1 MNHAASSST
10 TFCYCIL
17 QLLVKDS
24 KDGTVPYGKISQS
37 QFEELMSLYSIRSRV
52 EPGDAVG
59 ILAAQVCVVLGIL
72 CFLFCIGVNSPLL
85 IGRQSVYSGHVLS
98 LLFVPP

>member
-59 ILAAQVCVVLGIL
+59 ILAAQVCSVGYCVNLVFWVF
-72 CFLFCIGVNSPLL
+72 CFV
-85 IGRQSVYSGHVLS
+85 
-98 LLFVPP
+98 

>member
-1 MNHAASSST
+1 M
-10 TFCYCIL
+10 FCCFIL

-24 KDGTVPYGKISQS
+24 KDGTIPYGKISQS

-59 ILAAQVCVVLGIL
+59 ILAAQVCGSVMKCAVTNKIL
-72 CFLFCIGVNSPLL
+72 SMAKI
-85 IGRQSVYSGHVLS
+85 
-98 LLFVPP
+98 

>member
-1 MNHAASSST
+1 M
-10 TFCYCIL
+10 
-17 QLLVKDS
+17 KDS

-59 ILAAQVCVVLGIL
+59 ILAAQVCSCVIKCEV
-72 CFLFCIGVNSPLL
+72 
-85 IGRQSVYSGHVLS
+85 
-98 LLFVPP
+98 